1 MPLPAVPK
9 KILPAEVD
17 FSFARNEV
25 FILLTNIALFNKPA
39 FKRFFSLVAVKR
51 FLTRKDVLVKR
62 WDKVGRIVI
71 FFL

>member
-1 MPLPAVPK
+1 MPQPAVPK

-39 FKRFFSLVAVKR
+39 FKRIFSLVAVKR

-62 WDKVGRIVI
+62 WDKVGRIFI